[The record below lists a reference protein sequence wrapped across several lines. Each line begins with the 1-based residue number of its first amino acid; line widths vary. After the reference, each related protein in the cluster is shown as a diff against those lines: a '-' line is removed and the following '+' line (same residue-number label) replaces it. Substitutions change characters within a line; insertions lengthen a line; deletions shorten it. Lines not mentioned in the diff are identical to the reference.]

1 MPIELHENQA
11 RVTLNTIRRFYRRNS
26 RLTLYK
32 LIQKTHPGEM
42 AWVFRYLNSAERR
55 DVFQYIRRMEGL
67 SSFLNEID
75 HAIVP
80 DIFNDF
86 TTEETASIFP
96 IILEKLNIDPA
107 ISTGPFV
114 TTFIDIIGVSCYFFI
129 ATSLL
134 S

>member
-1 MPIELHENQA
+1 MSIELHENQA
-11 RVTLNTIRRFYRRNS
+11 RVTLNTIRRLYRQNS

-67 SSFLNEID
+67 SSFLNEIN
-75 HAIVP
+75 HALVP

-86 TTEETASIFP
+86 TTKETESTISILP
-96 IILEKLNIDPA
+96 
-107 ISTGPFV
+107 
-114 TTFIDIIGVSCYFFI
+114 
-129 ATSLL
+129 
-134 S
+134 